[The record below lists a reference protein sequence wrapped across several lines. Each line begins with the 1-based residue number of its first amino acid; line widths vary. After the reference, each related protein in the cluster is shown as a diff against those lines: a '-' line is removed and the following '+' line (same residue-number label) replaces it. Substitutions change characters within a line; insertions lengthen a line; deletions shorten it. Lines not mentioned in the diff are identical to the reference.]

1 MYVNGGMNES
11 DYPELPNT
19 AVARA
24 AESVSLFFIMMISF
38 VANLSIIIVVIRN
51 HSLRRNG
58 HNLLILNLALADFGT
73 TVGSMFV
80 TFLSILNNGRI
91 LQESDFLCSVNV
103 FLSYT
108 FFFVRFGT
116 NNLIAIHRYLLVV
129 QSNWLNVTLNNVYY
143 MIATCWGL
151 SVLFSL
157 PSATGE
163 ITDVIFEKSIH
174 HCRVKWEDQG
184 NRYCWIPS
192 LCVALTHA
200 ISVPVVIFCYTS
212 IAIDIRNSQQKIDA
226 FRQRVRSS
234 ISRLTGRREKDP
246 SENNFQDLEG
256 DLSSSIQSSTP
267 DGSAFQ
273 SSKSTEKDKSTGG
286 QFDQDKRKEVLIK
299 DWNEYE
305 EKYQEICH
313 TLRRAGSV
321 LNQAS
326 IITKSRYKTK
336 STVEM
341 RDRTLRSVLGADKL
355 VAFAGVLVILTS
367 TVCWLP
373 QSITESCIFHDKF
386 EDLPHEVHILL
397 RWIAYMSCTLNP
409 LIYTM
414 FNRSLQA
421 ALRNGY
427 RKLKCC

>member
-1 MYVNGGMNES
+1 MDDNGGMNES
-11 DYPELPNT
+11 DYSELSYSTSAT
-19 AVARA
+19 AV
-24 AESVSLFFIMMISF
+24 ESVSLFFIMMISF

-51 HSLRRNG
+51 QSLRRNG

-80 TFLSILNNGRI
+80 TFLAILNSGRI

-103 FLSYT
+103 FLSHT
-108 FFFVRFGT
+108 FYFANFGT
-116 NNLIAIHRYLLVV
+116 INLIAIHRYLLVV
-129 QSNWLNVTLNNVYY
+129 QSNRINVTLNNVYY
-143 MIATCWGL
+143 MMATCWGL

-157 PSATGE
+157 PSATGK
-163 ITDVIFEKSIH
+163 ITDVIFEESIH
-174 HCRVKWEDQG
+174 HCRLTWESQG
-184 NRYCWIPS
+184 NRYCWISS
-192 LCVALTHA
+192 LFVALTYA
-200 ISVPVVIFCYTS
+200 ISVPVMIFCYTS
-212 IAIDIRNSQQKIDA
+212 IAISIRNSQQKIDA

-234 ISRLTGRREKDP
+234 IRRLAGRRGKDP
-246 SENNFQDLEG
+246 IGNNLQELEG
-256 DLSSSIQSSTP
+256 DLSSSTQVSAS
-267 DGSAFQ
+267 DESAFQ
-273 SSKSTEKDKSTGG
+273 SSKSTEKDKSTEE
-286 QFDQDKRKEVLIK
+286 QFDQDKRKGVLIK

-305 EKYQEICH
+305 EEYQEICH

-355 VAFAGVLVILTS
+355 VAFAGALVILTS

-373 QSITESCIFHDKF
+373 QSITDSCIFHDKF
-386 EDLPHEVHILL
+386 KDLPHEVHILL
-397 RWIAYMSCTLNP
+397 RWIAYSNCALDP